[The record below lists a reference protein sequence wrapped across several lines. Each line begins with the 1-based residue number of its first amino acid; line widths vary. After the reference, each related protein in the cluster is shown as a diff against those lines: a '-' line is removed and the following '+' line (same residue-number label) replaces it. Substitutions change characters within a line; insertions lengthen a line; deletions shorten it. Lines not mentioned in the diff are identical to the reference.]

1 MLKRFLFV
9 LLLLGFVISVPYEVS
24 AATKKETSKERRERR
39 RREREEKRKQRQ
51 QKNTQQ
57 SKHPQKKK
65 QSSKQDTQP
74 AKQPQ
79 PKKIIPTFEEKL
91 TPAQVNR
98 KIQTIR
104 KRIETAPENIISNK
118 DKPFLLEIFDDIA
131 QTQMGRYIFEK
142 THPDLMFCVKPMGSP
157 ASYAFG
163 PKCINL
169 DKNYFKENQTPEEWC
184 KKRLYLSQSI
194 AHEATH
200 AIQHVNDMMNC
211 GKISFEER
219 ITITKICELHALLNE
234 SITSYQLSKQPHYKA
249 AVKAGKTEIVPG
261 TRFYAELFDAY
272 KTTGLSDAKAA
283 KAARTKF
290 VETFWQNNG
299 EKSIQIGEKTVF
311 PCEEFIQNWNISYS
325 TFAFRELQGNKTPYR
340 EAMRHRGIE
349 RFLRQFTQSMDID
362 TPPSFFR
369 NPQTTAFHMPTSK
382 RLLTYA
388 NGILNTEMDALTTGM
403 ITKGYRSGIRAK
415 GRKKGEPYYILIKT
429 LHPQIASQDRSHTE
443 YHEGTN
449 IKRAT
454 YTYKNGKMNG
464 IYREYDL
471 QGRQIMEVPVQ
482 NDNVNGEGWVME
494 NGKKV
499 LKTFFHKALLRNRK
513 Q

>member
-24 AATKKETSKERRERR
+24 AAPKKETSKERRERR

-51 QKNTQQ
+51 QK
-57 SKHPQKKK
+57 KKR
-65 QSSKQDTQP
+65 SSKQDTQP

-91 TPAQVNR
+91 TPAQVTR

-142 THPDLMFCVKPMGSP
+142 AHPDLMFCVKPMRSP
-157 ASYAFG
+157 ASYALG

-169 DKNYFKENQTPEEWC
+169 NKNYFKENQTPEERC

-200 AIQHVNDMMNC
+200 ALQHVNDMKNC

-219 ITITKICELHALLNE
+219 ITITKISELHAFLNE

-249 AVKAGKTEIVPG
+249 AVKAGKTEIAPE

-272 KTTGLSDAKAA
+272 KTMGLSDAKAA

-311 PCEEFIQNWNISYS
+311 PCEELIQNWHISYS
-325 TFAFRELQGNKTPYR
+325 TFGFRG
-340 EAMRHRGIE
+340 
-349 RFLRQFTQSMDID
+349 
-362 TPPSFFR
+362 
-369 NPQTTAFHMPTSK
+369 
-382 RLLTYA
+382 
-388 NGILNTEMDALTTGM
+388 TGR
-403 ITKGYRSGIRAK
+403 KESGI
-415 GRKKGEPYYILIKT
+415 I
-429 LHPQIASQDRSHTE
+429 
-443 YHEGTN
+443 
-449 IKRAT
+449 
-454 YTYKNGKMNG
+454 
-464 IYREYDL
+464 
-471 QGRQIMEVPVQ
+471 
-482 NDNVNGEGWVME
+482 
-494 NGKKV
+494 
-499 LKTFFHKALLRNRK
+499 
-513 Q
+513 

>member
-1 MLKRFLFV
+1 MRQCTNSPTLPRRNKPLREDGALQAGSCLSFLV
-9 LLLLGFVISVPYEVS
+9 
-24 AATKKETSKERRERR
+24 T
-39 RREREEKRKQRQ
+39 
-51 QKNTQQ
+51 
-57 SKHPQKKK
+57 
-65 QSSKQDTQP
+65 
-74 AKQPQ
+74 
-79 PKKIIPTFEEKL
+79 
-91 TPAQVNR
+91 
-98 KIQTIR
+98 
-104 KRIETAPENIISNK
+104 
-118 DKPFLLEIFDDIA
+118 
-131 QTQMGRYIFEK
+131 
-142 THPDLMFCVKPMGSP
+142 
-157 ASYAFG
+157 
-163 PKCINL
+163 
-169 DKNYFKENQTPEEWC
+169 
-184 KKRLYLSQSI
+184 
-194 AHEATH
+194 
-200 AIQHVNDMMNC
+200 
-211 GKISFEER
+211 
-219 ITITKICELHALLNE
+219 
-234 SITSYQLSKQPHYKA
+234 A
-249 AVKAGKTEIVPG
+249 AVKAGKTEIAPI

-311 PCEEFIQNWNISYS
+311 PCEEVIQNWHISYS
-325 TFAFRELQGNKTPYR
+325 TYGFRELQGNKTPYR

-415 GRKKGEPYYILIKT
+415 GRKKGEPYYILIET
-429 LHPQIASQDRSHTE
+429 LHPQIASQNRSHTE

-499 LKTFFHKALLRNRK
+499 LKTFFSKALLRNRK

>member
-9 LLLLGFVISVPYEVS
+9 LLLLGFIISVPYEVS
-24 AATKKETSKERRERR
+24 AAPKKETSKERSERLKREKAAKKRR
-39 RREREEKRKQRQ
+39 
-51 QKNTQQ
+51 QKT
-57 SKHPQKKK
+57 PQKKK
-65 QSSKQDTQP
+65 IT
-74 AKQPQ
+74 
-79 PKKIIPTFEEKL
+79 PTFEEKL
-91 TPAQVNR
+91 TPAQVDR

-118 DKPFLLEIFDDIA
+118 EKPFLLEIFDDIA

-142 THPDLMFCVKPMGSP
+142 THPNLMFRVRPMRNS
-157 ASYAFG
+157 ASYALG

-169 DKNYFKENQTPEEWC
+169 NKKFFKENQTPEERC

-200 AIQHVNDMMNC
+200 GLQQVNNMLKC

-219 ITITKICELHALLNE
+219 ITITKISELHAFLNE

-249 AVKAGKTEIVPG
+249 AVKAGNTKIAPI

-299 EKSIQIGEKTVF
+299 EKSIQIGEKIVF
-311 PCEEFIQNWNISYS
+311 PCEEVIQNWHISYS
-325 TFAFRELQGNKTPYR
+325 GYGFRGLQGDKTPYR

-349 RFLRQFTQSMDID
+349 RFLRRFTQSMDID

-415 GRKKGEPYYILIKT
+415 GCKKGEPYFIRIET

-464 IYREYDL
+464 IYREYDR

-482 NDNVNGEGWVME
+482 NDKVKGEGWVME

-499 LKTFFHKALLRNRK
+499 LKTFFGETRLKNRK

>member
-1 MLKRFLFV
+1 M
-9 LLLLGFVISVPYEVS
+9 
-24 AATKKETSKERRERR
+24 
-39 RREREEKRKQRQ
+39 
-51 QKNTQQ
+51 
-57 SKHPQKKK
+57 
-65 QSSKQDTQP
+65 
-74 AKQPQ
+74 
-79 PKKIIPTFEEKL
+79 
-91 TPAQVNR
+91 
-98 KIQTIR
+98 
-104 KRIETAPENIISNK
+104 
-118 DKPFLLEIFDDIA
+118 
-131 QTQMGRYIFEK
+131 
-142 THPDLMFCVKPMGSP
+142 
-157 ASYAFG
+157 
-163 PKCINL
+163 
-169 DKNYFKENQTPEEWC
+169 
-184 KKRLYLSQSI
+184 
-194 AHEATH
+194 
-200 AIQHVNDMMNC
+200 
-211 GKISFEER
+211 
-219 ITITKICELHALLNE
+219 
-234 SITSYQLSKQPHYKA
+234 
-249 AVKAGKTEIVPG
+249 
-261 TRFYAELFDAY
+261 
-272 KTTGLSDAKAA
+272 
-283 KAARTKF
+283 
-290 VETFWQNNG
+290 ETFWQNNG

-311 PCEEFIQNWNISYS
+311 PCEEFIQSWHISYS
-325 TFAFRELQGNKTPYR
+325 THGFRGLQGNKTPYR

-499 LKTFFHKALLRNRK
+499 LKTFFDKALLRNRK

>member
-24 AATKKETSKERRERR
+24 AAPKKETSKERRERR

-51 QKNTQQ
+51 QK
-57 SKHPQKKK
+57 KKR
-65 QSSKQDTQP
+65 SSKQDTQP

-91 TPAQVNR
+91 TPAQVTR

-118 DKPFLLEIFDDIA
+118 DKPFLLKIFDDIA

-142 THPDLMFCVKPMGSP
+142 THPNLMFCVKPMGSP

-169 DKNYFKENQTPEEWC
+169 NKNYFKENQTLEERC
-184 KKRLYLSQSI
+184 EKRLYLSQSI

-200 AIQHVNDMMNC
+200 ALQHVNDMKNC

-219 ITITKICELHALLNE
+219 ITITKISELHAFLNE

-249 AVKAGKTEIVPG
+249 AVKAGKTEIAPE

-403 ITKGYRSGIRAK
+403 ITKGYIAK
-415 GRKKGEPYYILIKT
+415 GLKKGEPYYILIET
-429 LHPQIASQDRSHTE
+429 LHPQIASQNRSYTE

-464 IYREYDL
+464 IYREYD
-471 QGRQIMEVPVQ
+471 R
-482 NDNVNGEGWVME
+482 
-494 NGKKV
+494 
-499 LKTFFHKALLRNRK
+499 
-513 Q
+513 

>member
-24 AATKKETSKERRERR
+24 AAPKKETRKERRERQK
-39 RREREEKRKQRQ
+39 REEERRKKR
-51 QKNTQQ
+51 QKTP
-57 SKHPQKKK
+57 PQKKK
-65 QSSKQDTQP
+65 IT
-74 AKQPQ
+74 
-79 PKKIIPTFEEKL
+79 PTFEENL
-91 TPAQVNR
+91 SPAQVNR

-142 THPDLMFCVKPMGSP
+142 AHPDLMFCVKPMGSP

-169 DKNYFKENQTPEEWC
+169 NKNYFKENQTPEERC

-200 AIQHVNDMMNC
+200 ALQHVNDMMNC

-219 ITITKICELHALLNE
+219 ITITKIYELHAFLNE

-249 AVKAGKTEIVPG
+249 AVKAGKTEIAPI

-311 PCEEFIQNWNISYS
+311 PCEEVIQNWHISYS
-325 TFAFRELQGNKTPYR
+325 TIAFRELQGNKTPYR

-499 LKTFFHKALLRNRK
+499 LKTFAGNLMYLRNRK